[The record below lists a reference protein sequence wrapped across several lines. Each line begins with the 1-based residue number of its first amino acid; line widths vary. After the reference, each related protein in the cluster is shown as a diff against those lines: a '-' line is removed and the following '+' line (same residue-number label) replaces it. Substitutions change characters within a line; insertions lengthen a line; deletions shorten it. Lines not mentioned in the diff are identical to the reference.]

1 MMNSGRRILEEP
13 TEFSDGL
20 YNGDRRQRGRQ
31 RCQPGPARV
40 TGSVEVALAEIWKS
54 GDI

>member
-1 MMNSGRRILEEP
+1 MTNSGRCILEEP

-20 YNGDRRQRGRQ
+20 HNGDRRRGWRQRG
-31 RCQPGPARV
+31 QPGLARV